1 MTLSAAQ
8 MPAYQKLVQEATTYS
23 KRLGGTQEEQIKH
36 AIDKRFVLFGAEIL
50 KIPGHVSTEVVARLS
65 FDKDAMVVQDRH
77 LTELYEEAGISKDR
91 ILIMLWSTWE
101 GIEAGTLLEEQHDI
115 HWNMTLIFSFTQA
128 VPCTE
133 AGVTLISPFVGHILD
148 WHVTN
153 TDKKSYQP

>member
-1 MTLSAAQ
+1 

-91 ILIMLWSTWE
+91 ILIML
-101 GIEAGTLLEEQHDI
+101 
-115 HWNMTLIFSFTQA
+115 
-128 VPCTE
+128 
-133 AGVTLISPFVGHILD
+133 
-148 WHVTN
+148 
-153 TDKKSYQP
+153 